1 VKKQNVQKIKSSYTP
16 ELGKSKQQLY
26 EYAYKR
32 VQSSTRKGSHIEAI
46 ALLESIMS
54 DRIESA
60 ISSLTRKPVSASSL
74 GSLFKLLDKLSP
86 AEDDLK
92 ALVWDWNESRGL
104 VIHQMVKLTNDYN
117 STWAERV
124 KFAKITAQ
132 EGIILLPQLRRYTD
146 RIIRE
151 ARKS

>member
-1 VKKQNVQKIKSSYTP
+1 VKKRDVERVKSDYTP

-26 EYAYKR
+26 KFAHRR
-32 VQSSTRKGSHIEAI
+32 VQSSIRKGSHIEAI

-74 GSLFKLLDKLSP
+74 GSLFKSLDKISP
-86 AEDDLK
+86 AEDNLK

-132 EGIILLPQLRRYTD
+132 EGIALLPQLRRYTD

-151 ARKS
+151 ARKN

>member
-1 VKKQNVQKIKSSYTP
+1 MKRRNVEKVKSGYTP

-26 EYAYKR
+26 KFAYRR
-32 VQSSTRKGSHIEAI
+32 VQSSIRKGSHIEAI

-60 ISSLTRKPVSASSL
+60 ISSLTRQPVSASSL
-74 GSLFKLLDKLSP
+74 GSLFRLLDKLSP
-86 AEDDLK
+86 ADDNLK

-124 KFAKITAQ
+124 KFARITAQ
-132 EGIILLPQLRRYTD
+132 EGLILLPQLRRYTD
-146 RIIRE
+146 SIIRKS
-151 ARKS
+151 RKS

>member
-1 VKKQNVQKIKSSYTP
+1 MKKQNVQKIKSSYTP

-32 VQSSTRKGSHIEAI
+32 VQSSIRKGSHIEAI

-60 ISSLTRKPVSASSL
+60 ISSLTRKHVSASSL
-74 GSLFKLLDKLSP
+74 GSLFNSLDKLSP

-104 VIHQMVKLTNDYN
+104 VIHQMVKLTNDHN

-132 EGIILLPQLRRYTD
+132 EGIVLLPQLRRYTD

>member
-1 VKKQNVQKIKSSYTP
+1 MKRRNVEKVKSEYTP

-26 EYAYKR
+26 KFAHRR
-32 VQSSTRKGSHIEAI
+32 VQSSIRKGAHIEAI

-60 ISSLTRKPVSASSL
+60 ISSLTRQPVSASSL
-74 GSLFKLLDKLSP
+74 GSLFRLLDKLSP
-86 AEDDLK
+86 ADDNLK

-124 KFAKITAQ
+124 KFARITAQ
-132 EGIILLPQLRRYTD
+132 EGLILLPQLRRYSD
-146 RIIRE
+146 SIIRKS
-151 ARKS
+151 RKS

>member
-1 VKKQNVQKIKSSYTP
+1 MGQGNSDKFKSFYTP

-26 EYAYKR
+26 KLAHKR
-32 VQSSTRKGSHIEAI
+32 VQSSIRRGAHIEAI

-60 ISSLTRKPVSASSL
+60 ISSVTRKPVSASTL
-74 GSLFKLLDKLSP
+74 GSLFKTLDKLRP
-86 AEDDLK
+86 ADDDLK
-92 ALVWDWNESRGL
+92 ALVWAWNKSRGL

-124 KFAKITAQ
+124 KFAKTTAE
-132 EGIILLPQLRRYTD
+132 EGLILLPQLRRYTD

-151 ARKS
+151 TRKS

>member
-1 VKKQNVQKIKSSYTP
+1 VKRRNVEKVKSDYTP

-26 EYAYKR
+26 KFAHRR
-32 VQSSTRKGSHIEAI
+32 VHSSIRKGSHIEAI

-60 ISSLTRKPVSASSL
+60 ISSLTRQPVSASSL
-74 GSLFKLLDKLSP
+74 GSLFRLLDKLSP
-86 AEDDLK
+86 ADENLK

-104 VIHQMVKLTNDYN
+104 VIHQMVKLTNDHN

-124 KFAKITAQ
+124 KFARITAQ
-132 EGIILLPQLRRYTD
+132 EGLILLPQLRRYSD
-146 RIIRE
+146 RIIRK

>member
-1 VKKQNVQKIKSSYTP
+1 MKRRNVEKVKSGYTP

-26 EYAYKR
+26 KFAYRR
-32 VQSSTRKGSHIEAI
+32 VQSSIRKGSHIEAI

-60 ISSLTRKPVSASSL
+60 ISSLTRQPESASSL
-74 GSLFKLLDKLSP
+74 GSLFRLLDKLSP
-86 AEDDLK
+86 ADDNLK

-124 KFAKITAQ
+124 KFARITAQ
-132 EGIILLPQLRRYTD
+132 EGLILLPQLRRYTD
-146 RIIRE
+146 SIIRKS
-151 ARKS
+151 RKS

>member
-1 VKKQNVQKIKSSYTP
+1 MKKQNAQKIKSGYTP

-26 EYAYKR
+26 EFVHKR
-32 VQSSTRKGSHIEAI
+32 VQSSIRKGSHIEAI

-74 GSLFKLLDKLSP
+74 GSLFKSLDKLNP
-86 AEDDLK
+86 AEDNLK

-104 VIHQMVKLTNDYN
+104 AIHQMVKLTNDYN
-117 STWAERV
+117 STWDERV

>member
-1 VKKQNVQKIKSSYTP
+1 MEKRNSDKLKSFYTP

-26 EYAYKR
+26 KLAYKR
-32 VQSSTRKGSHIEAI
+32 VQSSIRRGAHIEAI

-60 ISSLTRKPVSASSL
+60 ISSVTRKPVSASTL
-74 GSLFKLLDKLSP
+74 GSIFKTLDKLSP
-86 AEDDLK
+86 ADDDLK
-92 ALVWDWNESRGL
+92 ALVWAWNESRGL

-124 KFAKITAQ
+124 KFAKTTAQ
-132 EGIILLPQLRRYTD
+132 EGLILLPQLRRYTD

-151 ARKS
+151 SRKN

>member
-1 VKKQNVQKIKSSYTP
+1 VEKRNSDKLKSFYTP
-16 ELGKSKQQLY
+16 ELGKFKQQLY
-26 EYAYKR
+26 KLAHKR
-32 VQSSTRKGSHIEAI
+32 VQSSIRRGAHIEAI

-60 ISSLTRKPVSASSL
+60 ISSVTRKPVSASTL
-74 GSLFKLLDKLSP
+74 GSLFKTLDKLSP
-86 AEDDLK
+86 ADDDLK
-92 ALVWDWNESRGL
+92 ALVWAWNESRGL

-124 KFAKITAQ
+124 KFAKTTAQ
-132 EGIILLPQLRRYTD
+132 EGLILLPQLRRYTD

-151 ARKS
+151 TRKS

>member
-1 VKKQNVQKIKSSYTP
+1 VTRGKDKKVKSVYTP

-26 EYAYKR
+26 KFAHKR
-32 VQSSTRKGSHIEAI
+32 VQSSIRKGAHIEAI

-60 ISSLTRKPVSASSL
+60 ISSVSRKPVSASSL
-74 GSLFKLLDKLSP
+74 GSLFNTLDKLRP

-92 ALVWDWNESRGL
+92 TLVWAWNESRGL

-132 EGIILLPQLRRYTD
+132 EGLILLPKLRRYTD
-146 RIIRE
+146 KIIRE
-151 ARKS
+151 TRKS

>member
-1 VKKQNVQKIKSSYTP
+1 MKRRNVEKVKSDYTP

-26 EYAYKR
+26 KFAHRR
-32 VQSSTRKGSHIEAI
+32 VQSSIRKGSHIEAI

-60 ISSLTRKPVSASSL
+60 ISSLTRQPVSASSL
-74 GSLFKLLDKLSP
+74 GSLFRLLDKLSP
-86 AEDDLK
+86 ADDNLK

-124 KFAKITAQ
+124 KFARITAQ
-132 EGIILLPQLRRYTD
+132 EGLILLPQLRRYTD
-146 RIIRE
+146 SIIRKS
-151 ARKS
+151 RKS

>member
-1 VKKQNVQKIKSSYTP
+1 MEKQNVEKVKSNYTP

-26 EYAYKR
+26 KFAHSR
-32 VQSSTRKGSHIEAI
+32 VQSSIRKGSHIEAI

-60 ISSLTRKPVSASSL
+60 ISSVTRLPVSASSL
-74 GSLFKLLDKLSP
+74 GSLFKSLDKLIP
-86 AEDDLK
+86 AEDNLT
-92 ALVWDWNESRGL
+92 ALVWDWNKSRGL

-132 EGIILLPQLRRYTD
+132 EGLILLPQLRLYTD
-146 RIIRE
+146 RIIRD

>member
-1 VKKQNVQKIKSSYTP
+1 MKKRNIEKVKSVYTP

-26 EYAYKR
+26 RFAHKR
-32 VQSSTRKGSHIEAI
+32 VQSSIRKGAHIEAI

-60 ISSLTRKPVSASSL
+60 ISSVTRKPVSASSL
-74 GSLFKLLDKLSP
+74 GSLFKTLDKLSP
-86 AEDDLK
+86 ADTDLK

-124 KFAKITAQ
+124 KFARVTAQ
-132 EGIILLPQLRRYTD
+132 NGLALLPQLRRYTE
-146 RIIRE
+146 RVIRE
-151 ARKS
+151 TRKP

>member
-1 VKKQNVQKIKSSYTP
+1 MEKQNVEKVKSNYTP
-16 ELGKSKQQLY
+16 VLGKSKQQLY
-26 EYAYKR
+26 KFAHRR
-32 VQSSTRKGSHIEAI
+32 VQSSIRKGSHIEAI

-60 ISSLTRKPVSASSL
+60 ISSVTRLPVFASSL
-74 GSLFKLLDKLSP
+74 GSLFKSLDKLSP
-86 AEDDLK
+86 AEDNLK
-92 ALVWDWNESRGL
+92 ALVWDWNKSRGL

-117 STWAERV
+117 STWSERV

-132 EGIILLPQLRRYTD
+132 EGLILLPQLRRYTD

-151 ARKS
+151 ARNS

>member
-1 VKKQNVQKIKSSYTP
+1 MKKRNNEKVKSVYTP

-26 EYAYKR
+26 RFAHKR
-32 VQSSTRKGSHIEAI
+32 VQSSIRKGAHIEAI

-60 ISSLTRKPVSASSL
+60 ISSVTRKPVSASSL
-74 GSLFKLLDKLSP
+74 GSLFKTLDKLSP
-86 AEDDLK
+86 ADTDLK

-124 KFAKITAQ
+124 KFARVTAQ
-132 EGIILLPQLRRYTD
+132 NGLALLPQLRRYTE
-146 RIIRE
+146 RVIRE
-151 ARKS
+151 TRKP